1 MAQTY
6 RIEAYSPSLNQTQMQ
21 IDLANQIDESMT
33 YAQALQLAESFAQV
47 KNRNFDMHVSDWT
60 ARVTPQEVGLHT
72 ISGYVKR

>member
-33 YAQALQLAESFAQV
+33 RAEAQRLAQSFADV
-47 KNRNFDMHVSDWT
+47 KNRGFDMHVSDWQP
-60 ARVTPQEVGLHT
+60 RVTPQEVGLHT
-72 ISGYVKR
+72 ISGSFKQ